1 MLFCVGSGLALS
13 ASLCS
18 AALPKGEVSPQ
29 VTERA
34 RMLTDM
40 RLFPQESSAAN
51 AGCLYEPRH
60 EKAKRRLFQI
70 VFLPHPLQK

>member
-1 MLFCVGSGLALS
+1 
-13 ASLCS
+13 
-18 AALPKGEVSPQ
+18 
-29 VTERA
+29 
-34 RMLTDM
+34 MLTDM

-70 VFLPHPLQK
+70 VFFCRTPCKNDGKCNVSTKLRE

>member
-1 MLFCVGSGLALS
+1 
-13 ASLCS
+13 
-18 AALPKGEVSPQ
+18 
-29 VTERA
+29 
-34 RMLTDM
+34 MLTDM

-70 VFLPHPLQK
+70 VFFAAPPAKMTGNAMFQRSCVNKIEILKKRKFF